1 MIINWLK
8 TKLLPLIQKEEW
20 VVRIF
25 QRLDKLEQKAHSPLF
40 DKTKLNEIHKR
51 LEDLETKAFVEQ
63 FPKMKDYEGTD

>member
-1 MIINWLK
+1 MIINWIK

-20 VVRIF
+20 VIRTF

-40 DKTKLNEIHKR
+40 DKNKLHEIHKR
-51 LEDLETKAFVEQ
+51 LEDLETKSFVDQ